1 MLVSLFWRERGGKL
15 ANLWRVFPF
24 SLCYD
29 GSVKISES
37 RVLAGPAEGFSFAQK
52 RGGVDLIDY
61 KSPAEPRG
69 TTGDGVPV
77 FCAYDEIVALGDIR
91 PNPGNPNDH
100 NKKQIRLLGDIIQA
114 TGWRA
119 PITVSKRSG
128 LITKGHGRRMAAA
141 AMGWKTAPVEYQ
153 DYASEEEEHADLIAD
168 NRIAELADLD
178 MGKLMD
184 MVQEMDT
191 GIVPVELT
199 GFTEE
204 DLQKIIAS
212 MEGADDSVDDNADAE
227 QSADD
232 DYKPFSQLGDL
243 WHLGNH
249 RLVCGS
255 ATDTATIE
263 RLMDGRKAQLV
274 HTDPPYGVSYK
285 TQSGKFDMIAND
297 DKTHD
302 DLMAGLLVP
311 AFRNYVRST
320 ADDAAFYIWHASST
334 RRDFE
339 DAMIAAGILEKQYI
353 IWVKNAPVLGHAD
366 YQWAHEPCFYA
377 EKAGQQAKWCGD
389 RAQRTTWNV
398 VLRGA
403 DGMATTLTGG
413 VVLTDGTGN
422 KLYLTDKMPKG
433 KKVRYVR
440 LSEGRSICLY
450 QESRENT
457 VWEVARESNTVH
469 PTQKP
474 VELPIRAIT
483 NSTEAG
489 DLVIDFFGGSGSTL
503 IAAEMT
509 GRICYSTELD
519 PRYVDAIIRRYIE
532 TSGKQTVTVE
542 RDGVTMTIDEVME
555 AAAGGDVDA

>member
-1 MLVSLFWRERGGKL
+1 MPEREE
-15 ANLWRVFPF
+15 A
-24 SLCYD
+24 
-29 GSVKISES
+29 
-37 RVLAGPAEGFSFAQK
+37 A
-52 RGGVDLIDY
+52 DLIDY

-69 TTGDGVPV
+69 TTDDRIPV
-77 FCAYDEIVALGDIR
+77 FCAYDEIVPLDDIH

-100 NKKQIRLLGDIIQA
+100 NKKQVRLLGDIIRA

-128 LITKGHGRRMAAA
+128 LITKGHGRWMAAA
-141 AMGWKTAPVEYQ
+141 AMGWDSAPVEYQ

-191 GIVPVELT
+191 GAVPIELT

-204 DLQKIIAS
+204 DLQRIIAS
-212 MEGADDSVDDNADAE
+212 MEGADDTVDDQADAE
-227 QSADD
+227 ASVED
-232 DYKPFSQLGDL
+232 DYKPFSKIGDL

-249 RLVCGS
+249 RLICGS
-255 ATDTATIE
+255 ATDAATID
-263 RLMDGRKAQLV
+263 RLMDGHKAQLV

-302 DLMAGLLVP
+302 DLMSELLIP
-311 AFRNYVRST
+311 AFKNYMRST
-320 ADDAAFYIWHASST
+320 VDDAAFYIWHASST

-339 DAMIAAGILEKQYI
+339 DAMIAAGIMEKQYI

-377 EKAGQQAKWCGD
+377 EKAGHQAKWCGD
-389 RAQRTTWNV
+389 RSQRTTWNAI
-398 VLRGA
+398 LRDA

-422 KLYLTDKMPKG
+422 KLYLTDKIPKG

-457 VWEVARESNTVH
+457 VWEVARESKTVH

-503 IAAEMT
+503 IAAEMA
-509 GRICYSTELD
+509 GRVCYTTELD
-519 PRYVDAIIRRYIE
+519 PRYVDVIIKRYIKV
-532 TSGKQTVTVE
+532 SGKETVSVE
-542 RDGVTMTIDEVME
+542 RDGREIPLDEIREV
-555 AAAGGDVDA
+555 AAGGDVDE

>member
-1 MLVSLFWRERGGKL
+1 M
-15 ANLWRVFPF
+15 
-24 SLCYD
+24 
-29 GSVKISES
+29 
-37 RVLAGPAEGFSFAQK
+37 
-52 RGGVDLIDY
+52 IDY

-69 TTGDGVPV
+69 KTVDGVPV
-77 FCAYDEIVALGDIR
+77 FCAYDEITAIRDIR
-91 PNPGNPNDH
+91 PNPGNPNSH
-100 NKKQIRLLGDIIQA
+100 NKKQVRLLGDIIQA

-128 LITKGHGRRMAAA
+128 LITKGHGRRMAAEA
-141 AMGWKTAPVEYQ
+141 KGGKSAPVEYQ

-212 MEGADDSVDDNADAE
+212 MEGADDSVDDKADAE
-227 QSADD
+227 PGVDD

-249 RLVCGS
+249 RLICGS
-255 ATDTATIE
+255 ATDATTIE

-302 DLMAGLLVP
+302 DLMAELLIP

-339 DAMIAAGILEKQYI
+339 DAMIAAGIMEKQYI

-389 RAQRTTWNV
+389 RSQRTTWNV

-457 VWEVARESNTVH
+457 VWEVARDSKTVH

-509 GRICYSTELD
+509 GRVCYSTELD

-542 RDGVTMTIDEVME
+542 RDGVTMTIDDVME

>member
-1 MLVSLFWRERGGKL
+1 M
-15 ANLWRVFPF
+15 
-24 SLCYD
+24 
-29 GSVKISES
+29 
-37 RVLAGPAEGFSFAQK
+37 
-52 RGGVDLIDY
+52 IDY

-69 TTGDGVPV
+69 TTADGVPV
-77 FCAYDEIVALGDIR
+77 FCAYDEIAAIRDIR
-91 PNPGNPNDH
+91 PNPGNPNSH
-100 NKKQIRLLGDIIQA
+100 NKKQVRLLGDIIQA

-128 LITKGHGRRMAAA
+128 LITKGHGRRMAAEA
-141 AMGWKTAPVEYQ
+141 KGWKFAPVEYQ

-184 MVQEMDT
+184 MVEEMDT

-212 MEGADDSVDDNADAE
+212 MEGADDSVDDKADAGVGV
-227 QSADD
+227 DD
-232 DYKPFSQLGDL
+232 NYKPFSQLGDL

-249 RLVCGS
+249 RLICGS
-255 ATDTATIE
+255 ATDAATID

-302 DLMAGLLVP
+302 DLMAELLVP

-339 DAMIAAGILEKQYI
+339 DAMIAAGIMEKQYI

-377 EKAGQQAKWCGD
+377 EKSGQQAKWCGD

-457 VWEVARESNTVH
+457 VWEVARESKTVH

-519 PRYVDAIIRRYIE
+519 PRYVDAIICRYIE

-542 RDGVTMTIDEVME
+542 RDGRELTLDEVMGVD
-555 AAAGGDVDA
+555 AGGDVDA

>member
-1 MLVSLFWRERGGKL
+1 M
-15 ANLWRVFPF
+15 
-24 SLCYD
+24 
-29 GSVKISES
+29 
-37 RVLAGPAEGFSFAQK
+37 
-52 RGGVDLIDY
+52 IDY

-69 TTGDGVPV
+69 TTADGVPV
-77 FCAYDEIVALGDIR
+77 FCAYDEIAAIRDIR
-91 PNPGNPNDH
+91 PNPGNPNSH
-100 NKKQIRLLGDIIQA
+100 KKEQVRLLGDIIQA

-128 LITKGHGRRMAAA
+128 LITKGHGRRMAAEA
-141 AMGWKTAPVEYQ
+141 KGWKSAPVEYQ

-184 MVQEMDT
+184 MVEEMDT

-212 MEGADDSVDDNADAE
+212 MEGADDSIDDKADAE
-227 QSADD
+227 PGVDD
-232 DYKPFSQLGDL
+232 DYKPFSRLGDL

-249 RLVCGS
+249 RLICGS
-255 ATDTATIE
+255 ATDVATIE

-274 HTDPPYGVSYK
+274 HTDPPYGVSFVG
-285 TQSGKFDMIAND
+285 SGRGENKFGMI
-297 DKTHD
+297 KGD
-302 DLMAGLLVP
+302 DLREESLVELLAP
-311 AFRNYVRST
+311 AFHNFVKYT

-339 DAMIAAGILEKQYI
+339 DAMIAAGIMEKQYI
-353 IWVKNAPVLGHAD
+353 IWVKNNFVIGHND
-366 YQWAHEPCFYA
+366 YQWMHEPCFYA
-377 EKAGQQAKWCGD
+377 EKAGQKAKWCGD
-389 RAQRTTWNV
+389 RSQVTSWNV
-398 VLRGA
+398 ILRDA
-403 DGMATTLTGG
+403 DGTATTLSGG
-413 VVLTDGTGN
+413 VVLKDSEGH
-422 KLYLTDKMPKG
+422 KLYLSEKPPKG
-433 KKVRYVR
+433 KKLRYIR
-440 LSEGRSICLY
+440 LSKGRSVCLFEPGS
-450 QESRENT
+450 EST
-457 VWEVARESNTVH
+457 VWKVDKDSKTVH

-542 RDGVTMTIDEVME
+542 RDGRELTLDEVMGVD
-555 AAAGGDVDA
+555 AGGDVDA